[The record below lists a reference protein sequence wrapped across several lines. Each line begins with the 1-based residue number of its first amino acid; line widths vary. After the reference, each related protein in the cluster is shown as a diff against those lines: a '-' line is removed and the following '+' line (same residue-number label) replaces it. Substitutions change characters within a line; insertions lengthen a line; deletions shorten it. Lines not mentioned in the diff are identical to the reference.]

1 MDYLADNSLTKPFLA
16 MEVLE
21 RAHKL
26 EKEGNKILYM
36 CVGEPD
42 TPTHP
47 AIEEACIKAIKEGKT
62 KYTHSLGII
71 ELREAISDYYLK
83 KYGVR
88 VSPENIVV
96 SSGTSP
102 LMLLIFSLLNRRVKK
117 VILTN
122 PCYACYPTYIS
133 FTCGKT
139 EYFPLSPEVSNY
151 KEITK
156 IIDKDSA
163 LVINSPANPTGEV
176 ISKEELEF
184 LGELNVPVVS
194 DEIYHGLCY
203 EGEEDTMLKYG
214 NEVFV
219 INGFSKAFSMTGW
232 RLGYCIVPDKYIREL
247 RSLHQNIIICAPS
260 FVQWAGV
267 SALKNVDEIQYEMKA
282 LFSKRRKILLS
293 GLENLKL
300 KYWGKPA
307 GAFYVLVD
315 FRFLNKDSLTISM
328 ELLEKYKLAVTPGI
342 DFGSQAEGFIR
353 LSYATKEEN
362 ILQALEIIEK
372 YIKDQ

>member
-1 MDYLADNSLTKPFLA
+1 MAFAEEGSLTKPFLA

-21 RAHKL
+21 KAHKL

-47 AIEEACIKAIKEGKT
+47 AIVDACIKAIREGKT
-62 KYTHSLGII
+62 RYTHSLGII
-71 ELREAISDYYLK
+71 ELREAISEYYAK
-83 KYGVR
+83 RYNISVD
-88 VSPENIVV
+88 PERIVV

-102 LMLLIFSLLNRRVKK
+102 LMLLVFSIINRKVKK
-117 VILTN
+117 IVLTN
-122 PCYACYPTYIS
+122 PCYACYPTYVD
-133 FTCGKT
+133 FTCGKV
-139 EYFPLSPEVSNY
+139 EYFNLTPDRNDY
-151 KEITK
+151 KSLLNV
-156 IIDKDSA
+156 IDKDSA
-163 LVINSPANPTGEV
+163 LVINSPSNPTGEV
-176 ISKEELEF
+176 IDVQDLKFIGQLKI
-184 LGELNVPVVS
+184 PIVS

-214 NEVFV
+214 DEVFI

-232 RLGYCIVPDKYIREL
+232 RLGFCIVPESYIREL

-267 SALKNVDEIQYEMKA
+267 SALKYAEEIQENMKK
-282 LFSKRRKILLS
+282 LFSRRRKVLMD
-293 GLENLKL
+293 GLKDLGL
-300 KYWGKPA
+300 KYWGNPT

-315 FRFLNKDSLTISM
+315 LRFLKKNSLTISM

-342 DFGSQAEGFIR
+342 DFGTNAEGFIR
-353 LSYATKEEN
+353 LSYATSEEN
-362 ILQALEIIEK
+362 IIKAIELIK
-372 YIKDQ
+372 LYINNN